1 MNTLLW
7 ILVSIIAVALA
18 AVLAHLLFIEWGRE
32 VVTLRT
38 QNATG
43 DWNETRLWVVD
54 HDGDPWLH
62 SKGERWEARFAGN
75 PIVTLTRNGFTA
87 RYQAEPD
94 RSTHAALD
102 KALRDKYGLAD
113 RWVRILAPCDE
124 TVMPVRLRRLPET
137 SALR

>member
-7 ILVSIIAVALA
+7 ILVSIITVALA
-18 AVLAHLLFIEWGRE
+18 AVLTHFLFIEWGRE

-38 QNATG
+38 QTADG

-75 PIVTLTRNGFTA
+75 PIVELTRRGITA

-94 RSTHAALD
+94 RSTHAAID
-102 KALRDKYGLAD
+102 KALREKYG
-113 RWVRILAPCDE
+113 I
-124 TVMPVRLRRLPET
+124 
-137 SALR
+137 